1 MPRHDQPTSFP
12 PRRVHRTAGLR
23 GRPVCLRRARLR
35 AGHRR
40 TDRAK
45 HPFTGQLGLQL
56 YSLRHLFAKG
66 DVPGTLAMVKSWG
79 LTNLE
84 LAGTYGMSVADYAA
98 LLKKTGLR
106 AVSTHADFNKLADGI
121 DGVIADARTF
131 GVEYLGCAW
140 IPHGDRFTAAD
151 ADKAVTV
158 FNAAGKKAKAAGLR
172 FFYHIHGYEF
182 QPAPDGTL
190 FDSIATR
197 TDPALVA
204 FEMDVFWAVRG
215 GAKPV
220 DLFAKYPDRFPLT
233 HLKDMKKGTA
243 VGDPTGHAPDDSN
256 VPLGDGLIDW
266 APIFRAANKSGTK
279 YHFIEDEAPQAE
291 KQIPKTL
298 QYLAGLRL

>member
-1 MPRHDQPTSFP
+1 MTSRRRFLRSVSTGFLASAASPFGSALPVFAQKP
-12 PRRVHRTAGLR
+12 PRSGAI
-23 GRPVCLRRARLR
+23 
-35 AGHRR
+35 
-40 TDRAK
+40 

-79 LTNLE
+79 LTNVE
-84 LAGTYGMSVADYAA
+84 LAGTYGMSVADYSA

-106 AVSTHADFNKLADGI
+106 AVSTHADFDKLATGI
-121 DGVIADARTF
+121 DPVIADARTF
-131 GVEYLGCAW
+131 GVEFLGCAW

-151 ADKAVTV
+151 ADKAVGV
-158 FNAAGKKAKAAGLR
+158 FNAAGKSAKAAGLR

-182 QPAPDGTL
+182 QPSQNGTL
-190 FDSIATR
+190 FDTIAAR
-197 TDPALVA
+197 TDPSLVA

-215 GAKPV
+215 GAHPV
-220 DLFAKYPDRFPLT
+220 DLFKKYPDRFPLT
-233 HLKDMKKGTA
+233 HLKDMRKGTP

-256 VPLGDGLIDW
+256 VPLGEGMIEW
-266 APIFRAANKSGTK
+266 APIFRAANTSHTQ